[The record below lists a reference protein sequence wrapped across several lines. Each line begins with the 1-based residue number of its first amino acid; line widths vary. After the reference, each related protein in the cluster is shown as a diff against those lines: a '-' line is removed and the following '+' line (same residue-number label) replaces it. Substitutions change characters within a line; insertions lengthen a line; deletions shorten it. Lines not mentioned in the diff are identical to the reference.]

1 MLDLDAEL
9 EFCDKKRKGYDMLKD
24 AIQMLAEKG
33 GRAPLYKEVFPQIG
47 EKYNK
52 SAASVE
58 RDIRYLLKK
67 SNCPLSSK
75 KYIKQVASK
84 LLN

>member
-1 MLDLDAEL
+1 MLDLDDEL
-9 EFCDKKRKGYDMLKD
+9 KFCDKKRKGYDMLKD
-24 AIQMLAEKG
+24 AIKILAAKG
-33 GRAPLYKEVFPQIG
+33 GKAPLYKDVFPQIG

-52 SAASVE
+52 TAASVE

-75 KYIKQVASK
+75 KYIKQVVDK
-84 LLN
+84 MIN